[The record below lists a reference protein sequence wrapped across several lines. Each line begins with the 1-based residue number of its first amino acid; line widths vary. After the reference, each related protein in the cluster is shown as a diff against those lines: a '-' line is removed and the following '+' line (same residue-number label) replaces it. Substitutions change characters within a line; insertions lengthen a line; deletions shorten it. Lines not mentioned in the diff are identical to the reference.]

1 MGDYKRYKPGNY
13 AENIPNYGMIVKRP
27 VITNS
32 GDTKIA
38 QAAPPGSAQAKAE
51 NIAVAQLTYP
61 ENKLK
66 KMNSISNYTSA
77 TEIFDLAPRT
87 PALLETNRNI
97 NIASARAYEPS
108 LSSLKE
114 ASASSVKFKPTVDV
128 LIFEVSH
135 YDELVRTPEKKPA
148 DYTDYLK
155 KAEAVSKCLYN
166 IIKNLV
172 KSDGE
177 IDETI
182 EAEIEDQIA
191 KNPSLF
197 LRTSM
202 STAMGKDEC
211 DALLSG
217 RNLIILDKVIYKHQ
231 DATIGQ
237 PAITV
242 TFLDHAIA
250 GALQAYKDSPHL
262 RKLIRFILSVIGPI
276 IVPIKKMLGIGGRRT
291 RRNKRSGKIKKSK
304 RRSSKKT
311 KRRNSSRRN

>member
-1 MGDYKRYKPGNY
+1 MKPNKRYKPGNY
-13 AENIPNYGMIVKRP
+13 AENIPNYGMSANRP
-27 VITNS
+27 AITNLD
-32 GDTKIA
+32 DTKRA
-38 QAAPPGSAQAKAE
+38 QPAEPGSAQANAA

-66 KMNSISNYTSA
+66 KMNSISDYTSA
-77 TEIFDLAPRT
+77 TKIFDLAPRT

-114 ASASSVKFKPTVDV
+114 ASATSVNFKPTVDV

-135 YDELVRTPEKKPA
+135 YDELVPTPVKKLV
-148 DYTDYLK
+148 DYKDYLL
-155 KAEAVSKCLYN
+155 KADDVSKCLYN

-182 EAEIEDQIA
+182 ESEIEDRIA

-202 STAMGKDEC
+202 SAAMGKDKC

-262 RKLIRFILSVIGPI
+262 RKLIRIILSVINPI
-276 IVPIKKMLGIGGRRT
+276 IDPIRKILGIGGRRT
-291 RRNKRSGKIKKSK
+291 RYNKRIKKSK
-304 RRSSKKT
+304 RRNKKSNKKP
-311 KRRNSSRRN
+311 KRTRRKFTR